1 MKLRSLTGLE
11 GVQRMERAVEARV
24 AEFEEAHRLAKE
36 EEGELEGRVE
46 EAIRA
51 AMADIVQE
59 RVDSGDHGHTLNLW
73 AEVRDRLMRLSGR
86 RPCER
91 QRTSQCVD
99 CEYAREL
106 VESGAMDNSILGD
119 MIERASQRIGS
130 SGRRR
135 TRRTLIWGRR
145 MAQRMRVSES
155 AGEVL
160 STSSMTRTCC

>member
-1 MKLRSLTGLE
+1 
-11 GVQRMERAVEARV
+11 
-24 AEFEEAHRLAKE
+24 
-36 EEGELEGRVE
+36 
-46 EAIRA
+46 
-51 AMADIVQE
+51 
-59 RVDSGDHGHTLNLW
+59 
-73 AEVRDRLMRLSGR
+73 MRLSGR

-119 MIERASQRIGS
+119 MIEQASQRIGEL
-130 SGRRR
+130 GAEAYEVE
-135 TRRTLIWGRR
+135 TLTWGRR

-160 STSSMTRTCC
+160 SNFFNDADVLLTRMEAGVAASLLSQALASGLGGEE